1 MSGETDLARLLQS
14 MTPQLN
20 PGQYVFCCVAAE
32 HDCSGLQPIASLR
45 ETEGLSLVL
54 PREVADAH
62 NLSYDYVAAWITL
75 EVHSSLAAV
84 GLTASFSTALAQAG
98 ISCNV
103 VAGFHHDHLFVPIE
117 RAEKALSTL
126 RALSAASLPE
136 PA

>member
-1 MSGETDLARLLQS
+1 MSGETNLARLLQS
-14 MTPQLN
+14 MTPRLN
-20 PGQYVFCCVAAE
+20 PGQYVFCCVPTE

-62 NLSYDYVAAWITL
+62 GLHYYYVAAWITL

-84 GLTASFSTALAQAG
+84 GLTASFSAALAQAG

-103 VAGFHHDHLFVPIE
+103 VAGFHHDHIFVPSE
-117 RAEKALSTL
+117 RAEQALSTL
-126 RALSAASLPE
+126 RALSAASIPE
-136 PA
+136 SA

>member
-1 MSGETDLARLLQS
+1 MSGETNLARLLQS

-20 PGQYVFCCVAAE
+20 PGQYVFCCIPAE
-32 HDCSGLQPIASLR
+32 YDCSGLQPIASLR
-45 ETEGLSLVL
+45 ESEGLSLVL
-54 PREVADAH
+54 PREVADAY

-103 VAGFHHDHLFVPIE
+103 VAGFHHDHLFVPCE

-126 RALSAASLPE
+126 CALSAASLPE
-136 PA
+136 HA

>member
-1 MSGETDLARLLQS
+1 MSGETNLARLLQS

-20 PGQYVFCCVAAE
+20 PGQYVFCCVPAE
-32 HDCSGLQPIASLR
+32 YDCSGLQPIASLR
-45 ETEGLSLVL
+45 ESEGLSLVL
-54 PREVADAH
+54 PREVADAY

-103 VAGFHHDHLFVPIE
+103 VAGFHHDHLFVPCE

-126 RALSAASLPE
+126 CALSAASLPE
-136 PA
+136 HA

>member
-1 MSGETDLARLLQS
+1 MSGETNLARLLQS

-20 PGQYVFCCVAAE
+20 PGQYVFCCVPAE
-32 HDCSGLQPIASLR
+32 YDCSGLQPIASLR
-45 ETEGLSLVL
+45 ESEGLSLVL
-54 PREVADAH
+54 PREVADAY

-103 VAGFHHDHLFVPIE
+103 VAGFHHDHLFVPCE

-126 RALSAASLPE
+126 RALSAASLSE
-136 PA
+136 HA

>member
-1 MSGETDLARLLQS
+1 MSGETNLARLLQS

-20 PGQYVFCCVAAE
+20 PGQYVFCCVPAE
-32 HDCSGLQPIASLR
+32 YDCSGLQPIASLR
-45 ETEGLSLVL
+45 ESEGLSLVL
-54 PREVADAH
+54 PREVADAY

-84 GLTASFSTALAQAG
+84 GLTASFSTTLAQAG

-103 VAGFHHDHLFVPIE
+103 VAGFHHDHLFVPCE

-136 PA
+136 HA

>member
-1 MSGETDLARLLQS
+1 MSGETNLARLLQS
-14 MTPQLN
+14 MTPRLN
-20 PGQYVFCCVAAE
+20 PGQYVFCCVPTE

-62 NLSYDYVAAWITL
+62 GLHYDYVSAWITL

-84 GLTASFSTALAQAG
+84 GLTASFSAALAQAG

-103 VAGFHHDHLFVPIE
+103 VAGFHHDHIFVPSE
-117 RAEKALSTL
+117 RAEQALSTL
-126 RALSAASLPE
+126 RALSAASIPE
-136 PA
+136 SA

>member
-20 PGQYVFCCVAAE
+20 PGEYVFCCVAAE
-32 HDCSGLQPIASLR
+32 HDCSGLLPIASLR

>member
-1 MSGETDLARLLQS
+1 MSGETNLARLLQS

-20 PGQYVFCCVAAE
+20 PGQYVFCCVPAE
-32 HDCSGLQPIASLR
+32 YDCSGLQPIASLR
-45 ETEGLSLVL
+45 ESEGLNLVL
-54 PREVADAH
+54 PREVADAY

-103 VAGFHHDHLFVPIE
+103 VAGFHHDHLFVPCE

-136 PA
+136 HA

>member
-1 MSGETDLARLLQS
+1 MSGETNLARLLQS

-20 PGQYVFCCVAAE
+20 PGQYVFCCVPAE
-32 HDCSGLQPIASLR
+32 YDCNGLQPIASLR
-45 ETEGLSLVL
+45 ESEGLSLVL
-54 PREVADAH
+54 PREVADSY

-103 VAGFHHDHLFVPIE
+103 VAGFHHDHLFVPCE

-126 RALSAASLPE
+126 CALSAASLPE
-136 PA
+136 HA

>member
-1 MSGETDLARLLQS
+1 MSGETNLARLLQS

-20 PGQYVFCCVAAE
+20 PGQYVFCCVPAE
-32 HDCSGLQPIASLR
+32 YDCSGLQPIASLR
-45 ETEGLSLVL
+45 ESEGLNLVL
-54 PREVADAH
+54 PREVADAY

-84 GLTASFSTALAQAG
+84 GLTASFSTALAQEG

-103 VAGFHHDHLFVPIE
+103 VAGFHHDHLFVPCE

-136 PA
+136 HA

>member
-1 MSGETDLARLLQS
+1 MSGETNLARLLQG

-20 PGQYVFCCVAAE
+20 PGQYVFCCVPSGY
-32 HDCSGLQPIASLR
+32 DCSGLQPIASLR

-54 PREVADAH
+54 PREAADAY

-103 VAGFHHDHLFVPIE
+103 VAGFHHDHLFVPCE

-136 PA
+136 HA